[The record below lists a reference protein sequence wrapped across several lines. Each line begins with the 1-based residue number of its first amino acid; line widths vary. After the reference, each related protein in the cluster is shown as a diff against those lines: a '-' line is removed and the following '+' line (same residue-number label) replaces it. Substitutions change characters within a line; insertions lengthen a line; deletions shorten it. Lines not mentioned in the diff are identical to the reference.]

1 MWETGAGTCRLE
13 LITVFSWKLAQV
25 NLQLWVYMD
34 IPGNCNWKVEVNAAV
49 HGTTSWV
56 SLNLTLPTGDMV
68 ANPECHIY

>member
-1 MWETGAGTCRLE
+1 MWETGAGTRRLE

-34 IPGNCNWKVEVNAAV
+34 IPGNCNWKVEVNATV
-49 HGTTSWV
+49 HGSTSWV
-56 SLNLTLPTGDMV
+56 SLNLTLPKGDLV